1 LDLQGG
7 NDNEVSPQVHERR
20 VGAKQEMDVAAT
32 LPVVI
37 STWGFR
43 DANLKAWEVLSV
55 GGGTALDAVEV
66 GARTCEELQCDT
78 TVGFGGS
85 PDEEGETTLD
95 AMIMDGERHAVG
107 AVGCLRRVK
116 NAVGVARHVLEHTKH
131 TLLVG
136 ELATSFAIGMGFP
149 EEDLT
154 TDDSRLMHEEWKARQ
169 CQPNFWRN
177 TVNPDP
183 TTACG
188 PYRPNTSHRNS
199 SESETMRQV
208 DRYNHDTIGIVA
220 IDKLG
225 RIASA
230 TSSNGARFKIPGR
243 VGDAPITGAGSY
255 VDRDIGGAAA
265 TGDGDV
271 MARFLPS
278 LLTVEYMGT
287 GMEPKVAAS
296 AAIAKIAKYYPSFS
310 GAVVAVNL
318 KGVVGAACH
327 NILPTF
333 PYTVS
338 SLTAGP
344 GTIYTELCSTNVQ

>member
-1 LDLQGG
+1 
-7 NDNEVSPQVHERR
+7 
-20 VGAKQEMDVAAT
+20 
-32 LPVVI
+32 
-37 STWGFR
+37 
-43 DANLKAWEVLSV
+43 
-55 GGGTALDAVEV
+55 
-66 GARTCEELQCDT
+66 
-78 TVGFGGS
+78 
-85 PDEEGETTLD
+85 
-95 AMIMDGERHAVG
+95 
-107 AVGCLRRVK
+107 
-116 NAVGVARHVLEHTKH
+116 
-131 TLLVG
+131 
-136 ELATSFAIGMGFP
+136 
-149 EEDLT
+149 
-154 TDDSRLMHEEWKARQ
+154 
-169 CQPNFWRN
+169 
-177 TVNPDP
+177 
-183 TTACG
+183 
-188 PYRPNTSHRNS
+188 
-199 SESETMRQV
+199 MRQV